1 MEKTISLDQKERQM
15 FAPLDVENLRLH
27 ARSDMLKREM
37 EGIDARLAVNEEQ
50 QRSFIRD
57 VVVNRGMGQFQ
68 SARFGEGGTIVIT
81 LPDEPL
87 EAPVLTMPA
96 ARPNG
101 GIAPHDSE

>member
-1 MEKTISLDQKERQM
+1 MEKTISLDQQERQT
-15 FAPLDVENLRLH
+15 FAPLDMENMRLH

-57 VVVNRGMGQFQ
+57 VVVNRGFGQFQ
-68 SARFGEGGTIVIT
+68 NARFGEGGNIVIT
-81 LPDEPL
+81 LPDEPVATPL
-87 EAPVLTMPA
+87 TTMPP

-101 GIAPHDSE
+101 GIALHDSE